1 LTDKG
6 CKLYFCVMANAEM
19 IQISKAEYDAFIA
32 IKSAN
37 ETLQSAHDKLQKD
50 YEYVR
55 FELAQLKRLVFGSKS
70 ERFKSATPDAQ
81 QMSLFDVPAEEVDV
95 QKEKITYTRKR
106 NEGEKKKPVREE
118 LPAHLPRVEHVMEIK
133 DLPEGAIRVGEVT
146 SEHFEYKQA
155 ELYVVKVIRP
165 KYRIASDDESSTFVI
180 APVFELPL
188 AKSKVGASLL
198 AHLMIGKYVDHL
210 PFYRQ
215 VQILKRLGAILP
227 ESTISGWFRGTCELL
242 LPLYQE
248 LIKLMLDTD
257 YLMAD
262 ETPIAVLTK
271 DKPGSTHKGYHW
283 VYNDPIRKLAVFDYQ
298 TSRGREGPKAF
309 LKNYSGNLQTDGY
322 VAYNDLSN
330 KNISLMACMA
340 HARRKFDQAKGND
353 PDRAETALKLFQKL
367 YATERKAREAEMDHE
382 QTRLLRLEEAQPV
395 LSELKS
401 WLDEE
406 ILKVTPAGGIGRA
419 IAYTLNLWP
428 RLIRYLEQGRF
439 HIDNNLIE
447 NIIRPVALGRKNYL
461 FAGSHDAAQNA
472 AMFYSFMATCKL
484 NDINPEIWLKH
495 VLSVIRTHPVERLH
509 ELLPGYAPTSATC

>member
-1 LTDKG
+1 
-6 CKLYFCVMANAEM
+6 MASAEM
-19 IQISKAEYDAFIA
+19 IQISKADYDAFIA
-32 IKSAN
+32 MKSAN
-37 ETLQSAHDKLQKD
+37 ETLQSAHNKLQED

-70 ERFKSATPDAQ
+70 EQFKSAAPDAQ
-81 QMSLFDVPAEEVDV
+81 QMSLFDVPAEDVDI

-106 NEGEKKKPVREE
+106 NDGEKKKPVREE
-118 LPAHLPRVEHVMEIK
+118 LPAHLPRVEHIMEIE
-133 DLPEGAIRVGEVT
+133 DLPEGAIKIGEIT
-146 SEHFEYKQA
+146 SEHLEYKKA

-165 KYRIASDDESSTFVI
+165 KYLLASDDESSTIAI

-188 AKSKVGASLL
+188 PKSKVGAGLL
-198 AHLMIGKYVDHL
+198 SHLMISKYVDHL

-215 VQILKRLGAILP
+215 VQILKRLGVTLP

-242 LPLYQE
+242 EPLYNE
-248 LIKLMLDTD
+248 LRKQLLDTD

-262 ETPIAVLTK
+262 ETPIPVLTR

-283 VYNDPIRKLAVFDYQ
+283 VYNDPIRKMAVFDYR

-353 PDRAETALKLFQKL
+353 PERAEHALKLFQKL
-367 YATERKAREAEMDHE
+367 YATERKAREAEMDYE
-382 QTRLLRLEEAQPV
+382 QTRLLRLEEALPV
-395 LSELKS
+395 LKEIKA

-406 ILKVTPAGGIGRA
+406 ILIVTPASAIGKA
-419 IAYTLNLWP
+419 IAYTLGLWP

-472 AMFYSFMATCKL
+472 AMFYSFMATCKM
-484 NDINPEIWLKH
+484 NDINPEIWLEH

-509 ELLPGYAPTSATC
+509 ELLPGNIPTKSP

>member
-1 LTDKG
+1 MTDKG
-6 CKLYFCVMANAEM
+6 YTLYFCDMTSAEM
-19 IQISKAEYDAFIA
+19 IQISKTEYDAIIA

-37 ETLQSAHDKLQKD
+37 EALQIAHDKLQKD

-70 ERFKSATPDAQ
+70 ERFKSLTPDAQ
-81 QMSLFDVPAEEVDV
+81 QMSLFDIPVEDIDV
-95 QKEKITYTRKR
+95 QKERITYTRKR
-106 NEGEKKKPVREE
+106 NDGEKKQPVREE
-118 LPAHLPRVEHVMEIK
+118 LPAHLPRVEHIMEID
-133 DLPEGAIRVGEVT
+133 DLPEGAIRIGEIS
-146 SEHFEYKQA
+146 SEHLEYKKA

-165 KYRIASDDESSTFVI
+165 KYLTASDDESSTIAI

-188 AKSKVGASLL
+188 PKSKVGAGMLS
-198 AHLMIGKYVDHL
+198 HLMICKYVDHL

-215 VQILKRLGAILP
+215 VQILKRLGITLP

-242 LPLYQE
+242 EPLYEE
-248 LIKLMLDTD
+248 LIKLLLDTD

-262 ETPIAVLTK
+262 ETPIPVLTK

-283 VYNDPIRKLAVFDYQ
+283 VYADPIRKLAVFDYQ

-309 LKNYSGNLQTDGY
+309 MKNYSGNLQTDGY
-322 VAYNDLSN
+322 IAYNDLSN
-330 KNISLMACMA
+330 KDISLMACMA

-353 PDRAETALKLFQKL
+353 PARAEHALGLFQKL
-367 YATERKAREAEMDHE
+367 YAIERQARDAKMDNE

-395 LSELKS
+395 LKELKA

-406 ILKVTPAGGIGRA
+406 ILLVTPAGGIGKA
-419 IAYTLNLWP
+419 ISYTLNLWP
-428 RLIRYLEQGRF
+428 RLIRYMEQGRF
-439 HIDNNLIE
+439 HIDNNMIE

-472 AMFYSFMATCKL
+472 AMFYSFMGTCKM
-484 NDINPEIWLKH
+484 NDINPEIWLEH
-495 VLSVIRTHPVERLH
+495 VLAVIRTHPKETLH
-509 ELLPGYAPTSATC
+509 ELLPGYTPTPDI